1 MRVAGAFTLG
11 LLEASTP
18 SVVVVII
25 PKGIEPISPPKAA
38 HYPNAKELVLL

>member
-1 MRVAGAFTLG
+1 VPISKAAIPIAT
-11 LLEASTP
+11 
-18 SVVVVII
+18 VVKA